1 MARALLLIKGNGS
14 TILTRYGQVGEAA
27 LLILDELRYSEEHMW
42 VRYEENHT
50 VTLGITD
57 FAQCQLGKLN
67 YVELPNEGDDIATR
81 EPLGSVECNCLVNV
95 LYAPVYG
102 RVISVNREVIY
113 DPLLVNYSPYSE
125 GWIIRA
131 NVFSLDDLDMLM
143 SADEYEKYILTNYP
157 PR

>member
-1 MARALLLIKGNGS
+1 ML
-14 TILTRYGQVGEAA
+14 V
-27 LLILDELRYSEEHMW
+27 LDELRYSEEHVW

-67 YVELPNEGDDIATR
+67 YVELPNEGDDIVTR
-81 EPLGSVECNCLVNV
+81 EPLGSVECNSLVND
-95 LYAPVYG
+95 LYSPVYG
-102 RVISVNREVIY
+102 RVVSVNCDVID
-113 DPLLVNYSPYSE
+113 DPSLVNYSPYND
-125 GWIIRA
+125 GWIMRA
-131 NVFSLDDLDMLM
+131 KLFSLHDLEILM